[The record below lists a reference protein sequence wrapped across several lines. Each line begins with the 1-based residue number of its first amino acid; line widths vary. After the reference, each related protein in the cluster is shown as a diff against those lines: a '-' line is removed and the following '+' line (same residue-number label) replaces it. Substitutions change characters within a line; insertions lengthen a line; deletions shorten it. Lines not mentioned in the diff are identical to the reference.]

1 MPRIGDQHNA
11 TLATVNPYDEIK
23 WHINE
28 YTAQEI
34 ATLSSRLEKQLGPE
48 YISTRPG
55 ASGQRVPYLA
65 ADKCINL
72 ANEVFGFNGWSSR
85 IQQIQVDF
93 VDESQSTG
101 KVSLGLSVLVRV
113 TLKDGTYHEDIGYGH
128 IENCKGKAAAF
139 EKAKKEGTTDAL
151 KRALRN
157 FGNIL
162 GNCVY
167 DKDYISKVTKIRV
180 APSRWDPEN
189 LHRHADY
196 APSKK
201 EAPAQTESG
210 NYAEQDTINSKAP
223 VDHGAGEPEDEFAT
237 DDFDEADFSVNHE
250 INHDESSLEHTTR
263 VNAKESTPSRPN
275 ETRSRTANGISSNLG
290 NLEANIHPQNS
301 DENRLASA
309 NQAHQVPDT
318 APIQLQSGPRSD
330 TSPQGPMHPSGPLFS
345 TAQGLSS
352 GIQFREQAASCR
364 DSPRAHCPPLQET
377 PPVSSSTIVPSNPS
391 IGFFTAR
398 AAETVQSFSGLPLK
412 ASSFN
417 LHLESPSIRKTA
429 GVDHSKT
436 KPVGR
441 DIVNHALQSPAAISV
456 AAGRPNFVNPQADKA
471 RRLGMPVGSASPLS
485 NRGSY
490 KPPQMKRGADG
501 NPLQSSRPALGDVT
515 STTVN
520 APGGSDGGNA
530 KRQRTGGP
538 IASINAQNPRQMST

>member
-1 MPRIGDQHNA
+1 MPGIGDQHTA
-11 TLATVNPYDEIK
+11 FANPYNEVK
-23 WHINE
+23 RHIIG

-55 ASGQRVPYLA
+55 PSGQRVPYLP

-72 ANEVFGFNGWSSR
+72 ANEVFGFNGWSSG
-85 IQQIQVDF
+85 IQQIQIDF
-93 VDESQSTG
+93 VDENQSTG

-113 TLKDGTYHEDIGYGH
+113 TLKDGTYHEVEFLRILSTGLGYGH

-189 LHRHADY
+189 LHRHSDY
-196 APSKK
+196 APLKK
-201 EAPAQTESG
+201 EPVAQIKGEKFAGHDKIDVEAS
-210 NYAEQDTINSKAP
+210 I
-223 VDHGAGEPEDEFAT
+223 DHT

-250 INHDESSLEHTTR
+250 TSHDESSLEHMTH
-263 VNAKESTPSRPN
+263 VKGKESIPTRPN
-275 ETRSRTANGISSNLG
+275 VARYGSANGVPSNLTNVEANSHPQISS
-290 NLEANIHPQNS
+290 
-301 DENRLASA
+301 ENRLANA
-309 NQAHQVPDT
+309 NQTHQGHII
-318 APIQLQSGPRSD
+318 APTPRQSGPWKD
-330 TSPQGPMHPSGPLFS
+330 TLAQGCMHPCDPPFT
-345 TAQGLSS
+345 TAHDLSV
-352 GIQFREQAASCR
+352 GIQSAEQTASSAQAQ
-364 DSPRAHCPPLQET
+364 DPPLHET
-377 PPVSSSTIVPSNPS
+377 TPTTCSISVPSNPPL
-391 IGFFTAR
+391 GFFTAR
-398 AAETVQSFSGLPLK
+398 AAESVQTCSGLPLK
-412 ASSFN
+412 APSFN

-436 KPVGR
+436 KPVGK
-441 DIVNHALQSPAAISV
+441 DVISPALQLPAAIS
-456 AAGRPNFVNPQADKA
+456 AANGRPNLVNPQADKA
-471 RRLGMPVGSASPLS
+471 RRVGMPVGSASPLS

-501 NPLQSSRPALGDVT
+501 NPLHLSRPALGDVT

-520 APGGSDGGNA
+520 APGDSGGGDA
-530 KRQRTGGP
+530 KRQKTGGP
-538 IASINAQNPRQMST
+538 IPSINAQNCG

>member
-1 MPRIGDQHNA
+1 IADQHNA

-23 WHINE
+23 RHISE

-72 ANEVFGFNGWSSR
+72 ANEVFGFNGWSSG
-85 IQQIQVDF
+85 IQQIQIDF

-101 KVSLGLSVLVRV
+101 KVSLGLSVIVRV

-167 DKDYISKVTKIRV
+167 DKDYISRVTKIRV

-196 APSKK
+196 APLKK
-201 EAPAQTESG
+201 GPSAQTESG
-210 NYAEQDTINSKAP
+210 NYAEQDATNSKASI
-223 VDHGAGEPEDEFAT
+223 DHGAGEPEDEFAT

-250 INHDESSLEHTTR
+250 INHDESSLEHTTH
-263 VNAKESTPSRPN
+263 VSGKESTPIRLN
-275 ETRSRTANGISSNLG
+275 KTRSRTANGISSNLA
-290 NLEANIHPQNS
+290 NLEANIHPQIS
-301 DENRLASA
+301 DENRLTNA
-309 NQAHQVPDT
+309 NQTNQGPEI
-318 APIQLQSGPRSD
+318 APIQQQSGPRSD
-330 TSPQGPMHPSGPLFS
+330 TSPHGPMHPCGPLFS
-345 TAQGLSS
+345 TAQGTSS
-352 GIQFREQAASCR
+352 GTQSREQEASSR
-364 DSPRAHCPPLQET
+364 NSPRPQCPPVQET
-377 PPVSSSTIVPSNPS
+377 PPVSSSTMVPSNPS

-398 AAETVQSFSGLPLK
+398 AAETVQRCSGLPPK

-441 DIVNHALQSPAAISV
+441 DIVSSALQSPAAIS
-456 AAGRPNFVNPQADKA
+456 AAPGRANFVNPQADKA

-501 NPLQSSRPALGDVT
+501 NPLQLLRPALGDVT
-515 STTVN
+515 SSTVN
-520 APGGSDGGNA
+520 APNGSDSGNA

-538 IASINAQNPRQMST
+538 IPSIKAQNPRQMST